1 MENPLGDVSVANAAT
16 SDAGENGNAVDS
28 PASVELSD
36 VANQESVA
44 DASSLQEQ
52 STTQETKPE
61 ETDATERDEPKDIKQ
76 VRDWGKSLERDIKQK
91 FQPAYAGLEK
101 AATELYGTNTPE
113 DIQATISTVQALAP
127 TLKVLTDPNA
137 TQADVVNTLTK
148 MLPSEHME
156 GLAWAALNDPATQ
169 AVIFDDPEVLKAIS
183 DRLFDGQSI
192 EDVLT
197 KLASVPET
205 EVDPEQSAWRQEQ
218 KQFRDE
224 QARIKS
230 ESAQKAAQEQSTQLM
245 TRFFETPAQRVIA
258 EDFKLVAP
266 EGATEA
272 DKQLFSDTAKDIRF
286 AAQGRFLEENMD
298 AYMQIDALYKAGKG
312 MQAQAAEIRLAN
324 RYQATLIKTAERHAN
339 LLKSRSAATV
349 NGQQAKI
356 NGVRPDVAG
365 SVEQGEKKE
374 ERWDIDAPDFAQKF
388 AASFHN

>member
-1 MENPLGDVSVANAAT
+1 MLDDTSVNPTEFAAPIVATDDAA
-16 SDAGENGNAVDS
+16 NGVDNS
-28 PASVELSD
+28 TTETAEVNTE
-36 VANQESVA
+36 VAPEQPQESV
-44 DASSLQEQ
+44 EKVE
-52 STTQETKPE
+52 TQETKPE
-61 ETDATERDEPKDIKQ
+61 DDPKVPPQLREHLK
-76 VRDWGKSLERDIKQK
+76 GLEKDLKTYK
-91 FQPAYAGLEK
+91 PAYAGLEK

-148 MLPSEHME
+148 MLPAEHME

-205 EVDPEQSAWRQEQ
+205 DVDPEQSAWRQEQ

-230 ESAQKAAQEQSTQLM
+230 ESAQKAALEQSNQLM

-298 AYMQIDALYKAGKG
+298 TYMQIDALYKAGKG
-312 MQAQAAEIRLAN
+312 IQAQAAEIRLAN

-339 LLKSRSAATV
+339 LLKSRSVAAV

-374 ERWDIDAPDFAQKF
+374 EHWDIDAPDFAQKF